1 MTKEIEIEAVLKGQQ
16 TKKKDKKQN
25 KKQKQKTKN
34 KKQKQRPQCQS
45 NTAKLCLWSDIQ
57 PDTSTTQRHNKE
69 KVLQSDIS
77 CVHWCK
83 NTQ

>member
-45 NTAKLCLWSDIQ
+45 NTAKLCL
-57 PDTSTTQRHNKE
+57 
-69 KVLQSDIS
+69 
-77 CVHWCK
+77 
-83 NTQ
+83 